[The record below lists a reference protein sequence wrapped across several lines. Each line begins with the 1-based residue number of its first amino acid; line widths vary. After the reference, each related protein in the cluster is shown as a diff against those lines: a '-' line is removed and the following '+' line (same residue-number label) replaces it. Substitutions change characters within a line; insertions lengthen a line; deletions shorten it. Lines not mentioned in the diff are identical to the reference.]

1 MVEDL
6 LKLKNFLENGALTLA
21 SLIKWAVL
29 PSTKFE
35 LLNQFE
41 GEFWVLVNGPS
52 LTKSIESG
60 GDVWK
65 ERNTLCVNNFA
76 LSELYPRIQ
85 PKFYL
90 LHDPFFFVDLDQLKP
105 PSLREDILAMF
116 QAIIHHTSWPMYLL
130 IPYQYKKNIEKYRPE
145 LLNAE
150 NVKLVYYNYVVMD
163 GWPKVIYPFYRR
175 GKGMVQS
182 QNVGVAA
189 LFLGLIMG
197 FKKIY
202 LLGADHSWHKTI
214 YVNQKNL
221 VVVREEHF
229 YDKDEG
235 KEIVMY
241 QDPQEKIPFT
251 MAELFLAWHK
261 VFKGYQNIA
270 KLAQTFDAKI
280 YNATPHSF
288 IDAFERTKLEP

>member
-1 MVEDL
+1 MDAFCLVGPFRKFTAKFKYFFKYLKKYKMVEDL

-90 LHDPFFFVDLDQLKP
+90 LHDPFFLCRFRSIK
-105 PSLREDILAMF
+105 
-116 QAIIHHTSWPMYLL
+116 TSF
-130 IPYQYKKNIEKYRPE
+130 
-145 LLNAE
+145 A
-150 NVKLVYYNYVVMD
+150 
-163 GWPKVIYPFYRR
+163 
-175 GKGMVQS
+175 S
-182 QNVGVAA
+182 
-189 LFLGLIMG
+189 
-197 FKKIY
+197 
-202 LLGADHSWHKTI
+202 
-214 YVNQKNL
+214 
-221 VVVREEHF
+221 
-229 YDKDEG
+229 
-235 KEIVMY
+235 
-241 QDPQEKIPFT
+241 
-251 MAELFLAWHK
+251 
-261 VFKGYQNIA
+261 
-270 KLAQTFDAKI
+270 
-280 YNATPHSF
+280 
-288 IDAFERTKLEP
+288 